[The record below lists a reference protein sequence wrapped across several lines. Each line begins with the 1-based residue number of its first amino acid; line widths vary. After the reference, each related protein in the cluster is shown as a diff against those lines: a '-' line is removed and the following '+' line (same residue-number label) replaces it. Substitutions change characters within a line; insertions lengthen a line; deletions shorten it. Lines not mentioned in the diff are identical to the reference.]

1 MQPLRAYLLIFS
13 DSGCESSVHRD
24 LENLIEAWKPYSGKD
39 DITGVIHVGFGRP
52 ETEAFAVCAKKYRGR
67 MLFSASARWALVSV
81 CECAPMIAGEAETIP
96 LFVALNGWGYEISA
110 DEIGLANS
118 VADGG
123 VSTFAT
129 MKHAEPVGEK
139 EQAPRIDPILLCSVD
154 HLDLPPRPANCL
166 RANGIFYIRD
176 LIQCTESDLYR
187 LPNFGMKSLRAI
199 NSALAEIN
207 LPPIK
212 SAHASDRQSAELQ
225 IPSFTTL
232 TISTSEN
239 IDDPITLIRVAPPWL
254 LSIFLADLGFQ
265 VRTIN
270 ALSSQGFSVVGDIAN
285 FTREMLLDIPNFGRT
300 SLRDL
305 AQQLKLAIE
314 RGPALNA
321 SNQQLADAED
331 NASSPALNKASIRLS
346 SQFRNLNSLP
356 SIILAAV
363 SSLPPNVEQAVR
375 ARMGLDSDSM
385 TLQEI
390 GDDMGLTRE
399 RVRQLEA
406 KGISKICR
414 DYVWRDGLKA
424 KLAKLLDGRDDPLPF
439 SGLPILDTWFCGIEQ
454 MREPFNYLLEHQRIL
469 NHHFTLLQANGQLF
483 VSRLSQ
489 DEWNKTV
496 KQAMRLLGDGVNQGW
511 CLSEARRRVGD
522 LLGNKGGELRSELWA
537 TAKQFAH
544 FSSPH
549 TDSEPVLVSYGRG
562 AEALVEAVLSE
573 SDRPLHYSEIPQ
585 RVAERYGKSI
595 EVRRAHAAAGKVALL
610 YGKGFYGFL
619 KHCPLN
625 YQERELVREEV
636 LEAISHG
643 ASDRQWSC
651 AELMDIL
658 NERGLD
664 FDGRLNAYTL
674 NIALIGSSEINYLG
688 RYLWAQSGTASSGA
702 SHRIDIR
709 QAVTSLLM
717 QAGKPMSTSEI
728 KETLRKDRGI
738 SNSFQIFPGESIISV
753 GTGLWGLIE
762 RDLPLDNAEQAQLI
776 DVLQKVLRDRN
787 AGIHI
792 SEILPCLEGVFEPA
806 SRIKDPALIFAVA
819 QRSGVMRKS
828 VGGYLFLPE
837 WGEPRRLNQSQAI
850 LEVLKQSGEHGL
862 TANEIV
868 KSASALLGREIPRE
882 NLRGHLSAVAR
893 FDEETKRWVIA
904 SAADE
909 LDDDRDTLHAA

>member
-24 LENLIEAWKPYSGKD
+24 LENLCEAWKPYSGNG

-52 ETEAFAVCAKKYRGR
+52 ETEAFAVCVRKFKGR
-67 MLFSASARWALVSV
+67 MLLSASARWALVSV

-96 LFVALNGWGYEISA
+96 IFVALNGWGYETSA
-110 DEIGLANS
+110 EEIGLVNS
-118 VADGG
+118 ISDGQIF
-123 VSTFAT
+123 SFSAT
-129 MKHAEPVGEK
+129 NHTEPAGERGQGS
-139 EQAPRIDPILLCSVD
+139 QASPFLLRPVD
-154 HLDLPPRPANCL
+154 DLDLTPRPSNCL
-166 RANGIFYIRD
+166 KAKSIVLIGD
-176 LIQCTESDLYR
+176 LVQYTEDDL
-187 LPNFGMKSLRAI
+187 LR
-199 NSALAEIN
+199 
-207 LPPIK
+207 
-212 SAHASDRQSAELQ
+212 
-225 IPSFTTL
+225 
-232 TISTSEN
+232 
-239 IDDPITLIRVAPPWL
+239 
-254 LSIFLADLGFQ
+254 
-265 VRTIN
+265 
-270 ALSSQGFSVVGDIAN
+270 
-285 FTREMLLDIPNFGRT
+285 IPNFGLN
-300 SLRDL
+300 SLRQVKRVL
-305 AQQLKLAIE
+305 AELCGLSLGMKLENWPPVKLGFTPVMQASGE
-314 RGPALNA
+314 RTPALNA
-321 SNQQLADAED
+321 SNKLLSDEEG
-331 NASSPALNKASIRLS
+331 NASTLTLNNAAIKFGSRYGNLDALT
-346 SQFRNLNSLP
+346 
-356 SIILAAV
+356 SIISAAV
-363 SSLPPNVEQAVR
+363 SSLPLNIKHAVR
-375 ARMGLDSDSM
+375 ARMGLDAEPM

-390 GDDMGLTRE
+390 GDDMGVTRE
-399 RVRQLEA
+399 RVRQLEV
-406 KGISKICR
+406 KGVSKIGR
-414 DYVWRDGLKA
+414 DLVWMHGLES
-424 KLAKLLDGRDDPLPF
+424 KLDKLLDGRDDPLPF
-439 SGLPILDTWFCGIEQ
+439 SGLSILDAWFCGIEQ
-454 MREPFNYLLEHQRIL
+454 MREPFNYLLEQKGIL
-469 NHHFTLLQANGQLF
+469 DRHFSLLQANGQLF

-496 KQAMRLLGDGVNQGW
+496 KQAMQLLEDGVNQGW

-537 TAKQFAH
+537 TAKRFAH

-549 TDSEPVLVSYGRG
+549 TDGEPVLVSYGRS

-619 KHCPLN
+619 KHSPLN

-636 LEAISHG
+636 LEVVSHG

-664 FDGRLNAYTL
+664 FDGRLNSYTL
-674 NIALIGSSEINYLG
+674 NIALQDSSEINYLG
-688 RYLWAQSGTASSGA
+688 RYLWVQSASTSGGA

-728 KETLRKDRGI
+728 KETLQKDRGI

-753 GTGLWGLIE
+753 GAGLWGLIE
-762 RDLPLDNAEQAQLI
+762 RDLPLDATEQAQLI
-776 DVLQKVLRDRN
+776 DVLQKILRDRN

-792 SEILPCLEGVFEPA
+792 SEILSCLEGVFEPA
-806 SRIKDPALIFAVA
+806 SRIKDPTLIFAVA
-819 QRSGVMRKS
+819 QRSGLMRKS

-837 WGEPRRLNQSQAI
+837 WGEPRRLQPAQAI
-850 LEVLKQSGEHGL
+850 LEVLRQSGEHGL

-868 KSASALLGREIPRE
+868 KLASALLGREISRE
-882 NLRGHLSAVAR
+882 SRFGYISAAGAR